1 MIARFGA
8 AGVSPSGGA
17 ATVSAP
23 SSAALHDVRG
33 TNDDSVHLLAF
44 SEMML
49 KALSGALS
57 SCGRSACCA
66 TTWSRHT
73 RWHRGFRGRAAAA
86 GPAARKPF
94 RVGDAFPPPHGGASL
109 FEDSGPEHAHAL
121 KRKHASRGDERAP
134 TLRRTKVV
142 YVASRSPSRSG
153 GQQFALLRRIRDLP
167 TELQTRIGRA
177 AWFVAFLAASA
188 TRQIDHA
195 MARVAA
201 EEREEE
207 EAKAET
213 EIETE
218 EEVRWGELSRWV

>member
-17 ATVSAP
+17 ATVAAP
-23 SSAALHDVRG
+23 SSAALHDARG
-33 TNDDSVHLLAF
+33 TNDGSVHLLAF

-134 TLRRTKVV
+134 TLRRTK
-142 YVASRSPSRSG
+142 RSSTSPRG
-153 GQQFALLRRIRDLP
+153 HQAG
-167 TELQTRIGRA
+167 
-177 AWFVAFLAASA
+177 VAASNLRCCVGFA
-188 TRQIDHA
+188 TFLLSCKRA
-195 MARVAA
+195 SAA
-201 EEREEE
+201 PRGSWRFWLLLPR
-207 EAKAET
+207 AK
-213 EIETE
+213 
-218 EEVRWGELSRWV
+218 